1 MMSKKISALSIALF
15 ALMMTNGI
23 DSKSISKP
31 EKQYVIDISGFN
43 IECNRDEQ
51 CKSVFYFKDGHCK
64 ADRIIGIIHKSKC
77 EYKLN
82 VKCFI
87 FGFLL
92 PVFVIL
98 GTCGWYLWKHRDSL
112 MPKCVRRF

>member
-1 MMSKKISALSIALF
+1 MFQKVVALSIVLF
-15 ALMMTNGI
+15 ALLLASGI
-23 DSKSISKP
+23 DAKSFSKQ
-31 EKQYVIDISGFN
+31 EKQYVIDLSGFN

-77 EYKLN
+77 EYELN
-82 VKCFI
+82 LKCFI

-92 PVFVIL
+92 PVFLIL
-98 GTCGWYLWKHRDSL
+98 GACGWFLWKQRDFL
-112 MPKCVRRF
+112 TPKCLRRL